1 MTTPNSSSSNTPTWQ
16 FDLTDLLAE
25 IEAATTPAAEARV
38 LTRLTGMDADFQHFL
53 VARMAEQTNA
63 ESATFLAALA
73 AHPGTLADVRAAAR
87 AALDRLADQGI
98 HSAATG
104 QEEFYTGWVQQG
116 RERGEQIMILGWR
129 LPDTRIDACVFL
141 LDWRGDGLKDFYRTR
156 DLTLEE
162 WRELVEHNG
171 KKGAALAEISLAEG
185 CALLDEALAEG
196 KRFSRPV
203 PREYKL
209 AHDLIQNR
217 IFDATPPADRAR
229 PFLAPDLTA
238 EAAVRA
244 YVAALHYRDYLLLY
258 ELLAIDHPASVAGSR
273 AEAIE
278 ALRREHKHSPRRRE
292 DVRTTLLPTPT
303 SSGDVAEAT
312 VDAEGEEELVEPSGR
327 RTSHPVRER
336 YALTR
341 TSAGWRIARIERL

>member
-1 MTTPNSSSSNTPTWQ
+1 
-16 FDLTDLLAE
+16 
-25 IEAATTPAAEARV
+25 
-38 LTRLTGMDADFQHFL
+38 MDADFQRFL
-53 VARMAEQTNA
+53 VARMAEQTSA

-73 AHPGTLADVRAAAR
+73 AHPGTPADVRADAR
-87 AALDRLADQGI
+87 AALDRLADQDI
-98 HSAATG
+98 RPAAAG

-156 DLTLEE
+156 DLTVEE

-185 CALLDEALAEG
+185 RALLDEALAEG

-209 AHDLIQNR
+209 AHDLIQSR
-217 IFDATPPADRAR
+217 IFDATPPADHAR
-229 PFLAPDLTA
+229 HFLDPDLTA
-238 EAAVRA
+238 EAAVQA
-244 YVAALHYRDYLLLY
+244 YVAALHFRDYLLLY
-258 ELLAIDHPASVAGSR
+258 DLLATDHPARVAGSR
-273 AEAIE
+273 AEAVE
-278 ALRREHKHSPRRRE
+278 TLRREHKHTPRRRE
-292 DVRTTLLPTPT
+292 DVRTSGPPTPT
-303 SSGDVAEAT
+303 SSGDAAEAI

-327 RTSHPVRER
+327 RTRQPVRER
-336 YALTR
+336 YTLTH
-341 TSAGWRIARIERL
+341 TSAGWRIARIERR